1 MVAHG
6 WRVVA
11 SAVGGCIGGLA
22 ARGAGAFDE
31 RVDACLLG
39 GSLRSSALG
48 AALSRGREGG
58 ERFSTAG
65 ARLCGPGRGPAG
77 QVGGGGCWP
86 LGAGPVFVGGRG
98 LGLAG
103 RPAALA
109 RAREPQARA
118 ANEQL
123 RRAESATSHRAHL
136 AGRAAAQAAQSGPG
150 RAEAFAALAAARQR
164 SAQRRTAQAA
174 AEQARIDALI
184 ERARTPRR

>member
-65 ARLCGPGRGPAG
+65 TRLCGLGRGPAG
-77 QVGGGGCWP
+77 QMCAV
-86 LGAGPVFVGGRG
+86 
-98 LGLAG
+98 
-103 RPAALA
+103 
-109 RAREPQARA
+109 
-118 ANEQL
+118 
-123 RRAESATSHRAHL
+123 
-136 AGRAAAQAAQSGPG
+136 
-150 RAEAFAALAAARQR
+150 
-164 SAQRRTAQAA
+164 
-174 AEQARIDALI
+174 
-184 ERARTPRR
+184 